1 MVHGV
6 NQPSVGRESST
17 TWIQFKLG
25 FDVELWIFL
34 QSSTSTGSFVT
45 NCSISLYKRRPCCCF
60 VVVTASLYLR
70 FVILWRLNDLTQP
83 LHSHVMWSWV
93 VTPSLHLHDLDKK
106 KNMPLQNAYA
116 TNNVQCIF
124 LVHITTCNHQGLVC
138 LLSAATKSW
147 GQQRVGRSTWGRC
160 QVKHGYERNGAT
172 NHISHYIMTHS
183 NHPKNITLILD
194 VAKLFTNQ
202 NNHATGKYIYLFI
215 HIYIHTHT
223 HHNVCSWKYFIEL
236 SVKLPCTI

>member
-1 MVHGV
+1 MLL
-6 NQPSVGRESST
+6 
-17 TWIQFKLG
+17 F
-25 FDVELWIFL
+25 
-34 QSSTSTGSFVT
+34 
-45 NCSISLYKRRPCCCF
+45 CCCNGKLIFAVCYF
-60 VVVTASLYLR
+60 VKIER
-70 FVILWRLNDLTQP
+70 FDSTVALPCDVIVGCDTF
-83 LHSHVMWSWV
+83 SSSSWSRQ
-93 VTPSLHLHDLDKK
+93 K

-194 VAKLFTNQ
+194 AAKLFTNQ

-215 HIYIHTHT
+215 HIYIYTHTHT
-223 HHNVCSWKYFIEL
+223 TMFVVEKILLSWVSNFHVQSNV
-236 SVKLPCTI
+236 SVIFDWMFMKLFMFGIFLVRMLNSS